1 CTQALIAAGVRRV
14 VAAAADPHPTAGG
27 GAARLRAAGVAV
39 DVGLCVGEARR
50 QNEAFFHGVASG
62 RPFVIVKAATSLDGR
77 IAAADGASQWLTGEQ
92 ARARGHAL
100 RAEVDA
106 VVVGSGTVLAD
117 DPAMTCRLS
126 GHRGP
131 QPLRVVLDGRG
142 RTRADR
148 RVVDAAAPTLVL
160 SRSDA
165 DAGWA
170 AALRDGGA
178 EVADLAPG
186 PEGGVDLHAALALLW
201 ERGVRSVLVEGGA
214 AVLSA
219 FLREQLCDKLVVHLA
234 PLLLGAGG
242 LPLAPAGP
250 TSLVEALPLRLD
262 SVERVGED
270 VILTLYPTTGARRR
284 VARGGAQAGSGRGK
298 AA

>member
-1 CTQALIAAGVRRV
+1 A
-14 VAAAADPHPTAGG
+14 P
-27 GAARLRAAGVAV
+27 ARQRAH
-39 DVGLCVGEARR
+39 E
-50 QNEAFFHGVASG
+50 
-62 RPFVIVKAATSLDGR
+62 
-77 IAAADGASQWLTGEQ
+77 
-92 ARARGHAL
+92 L

-106 VVVGSGTVLAD
+106 VLVGSGTVLAD
-117 DPAMTCRLS
+117 DPALTCRLP

-148 RVVDAAAPTLVL
+148 RVLDAVAPTLVL
-160 SRSDA
+160 SRSDPDGA
-165 DAGWA
+165 WAG
-170 AALRDGGA
+170 ALRDAGA
-178 EVADLAPG
+178 EVTGLVPG

-214 AVLSA
+214 TVLTA

-242 LPLAPAGP
+242 LPLVLAGP
-250 TSLVEALPLRLD
+250 TSLVEAVRLHLD

-270 VILTLYPTTGARRR
+270 VILTLYPTTGVRRR
-284 VARGGAQAGSGRGK
+284 VARGGAQAGSGRSE